1 MPEEMSNYLARHLD
15 QINYSL
21 ERKVLVGMFL
31 WIDSTERKAFMF
43 YVTSWIIIIMKIINK
58 YKYPPWQKKNNK
70 EQASKPSAKNS
81 RCRIHY
87 LTNENQELLRTV
99 HPFSS
104 RPGNPTHRD
113 ILKYF
118 ISILPSK

>member
-58 YKYPPWQKKNNK
+58 YKYPPWQKK
-70 EQASKPSAKNS
+70 Q
-81 RCRIHY
+81 
-87 LTNENQELLRTV
+87 
-99 HPFSS
+99 
-104 RPGNPTHRD
+104 
-113 ILKYF
+113 
-118 ISILPSK
+118 